1 MKKPLISEISFY
13 LIAIVLCLAILTW
26 VYGKL
31 DLSVP
36 FCYQWD
42 GIFIGML
49 IKSVID
55 TGWFLENPYLGM
67 PAGLQM
73 YDFPLSDGLNL
84 LLIKLLSIL
93 FPDSGVVMNSFF
105 LLTFPLVTVTSLV
118 VFRQFKISYGPALVS
133 SLLFTF
139 IPYHFLRGEGHLGH
153 LTLSSYFMIPLVTM
167 VAIWLFLEKDL
178 FIHRDENTN
187 QIKLNWKNKKFLASL
202 GICVLASSTGIYYAF
217 FACFFLLVAGISAV
231 LSQRKFYQLLN
242 AIVLIGIVGT
252 GVVVNIAPSLI
263 YQANHAK
270 NTETAQRNSGEAEIY
285 GLKIAQ
291 LVLPASYHKIPSL
304 AQLTAN
310 YNARS
315 PLVNENATSTLGL
328 VGTIGFLLLLGG
340 LVFYRNFSAGDIL
353 EKLGILNLSGVL
365 LGTIGG
371 FSALF
376 ALLVSPQIR
385 AYNRIS
391 IFIAFFS
398 LLAVAIVLERL
409 WTKLRPLSGGNITMF
424 IILLSILALGMFD
437 QIPKSSGPDLA
448 TKAEYLSD
456 QDFVKRIETRL
467 PPQAMIF
474 QLPYVPFPESP
485 PLNRMTDYSLF
496 RGYLHS
502 TQLRWSYGAMR
513 GREGDMWQRTI
524 AFQPLTE
531 MLKALSLT
539 GFSGIYIDRFGYADN
554 GTDIVA
560 KLVTLLGN
568 TPLESNDRRLVFFG
582 LEEYNKK
589 IIHARTEEELSKL
602 QLLTHPL
609 LLSWQS
615 GFSTLEGNSEFNWRW
630 CSAQGELE
638 INNSSAKERKVTIT
652 MGLQTGYEEPSI
664 VVIES
669 TTGSQTVRVNNQIGN
684 WSGTLTLPPGKSVVR
699 FSTDA
704 KRVNAPSD
712 PRVMMFRVINF
723 QMLEN

>member
-1 MKKPLISEISFY
+1 MKKLLFSEIRLH
-13 LIAIVLCLAILTW
+13 LIVIALCVAILTW
-26 VYGKL
+26 AMQL
-31 DLSVP
+31 WRIDLSIP
-36 FCYQWD
+36 FSYEWD
-42 GIFIGML
+42 GVFTGML
-49 IKSVID
+49 IKSIID
-55 TGWFLENPYLGM
+55 NGWFLENPYLGV
-67 PAGLQM
+67 PVGFQM
-73 YDFPLSDGLNL
+73 YDFPLSDGLTF
-84 LLIKLLSIL
+84 LLIKWLSML
-93 FPDSGVVMNSFF
+93 SSDYGTVMNSFF
-105 LLTFPLVTVTSLV
+105 LLTFPLVTVTSLM
-118 VFRQFKISYGPALVS
+118 VFRHFKVSAGPALVS

-139 IPYHFLRGEGHLGH
+139 IPYHFLRGKLHLV
-153 LTLSSYFMIPLVTM
+153 LCNYFMIPLVTM

-178 FIHRDENTN
+178 FVSRDKDTN
-187 QIKLNWKNKKFLASL
+187 RIKLNWNRKWIASL
-202 GICVLASSTGIYYAF
+202 GICVLVSATGIYYAF
-217 FACFFLLVAGISAV
+217 FACFFLLVAGISV
-231 LSQRKFYQLLN
+231 FISQQKIYQLVN
-242 AIVLIGIVGT
+242 AIILVGVVSI

-270 NTETAQRNSGEAEIY
+270 NVETAQRHSGEAEIY

-291 LVLPASYHKIPSL
+291 LVLPANYHKIPSL

-315 PLVNENATSTLGL
+315 PLVNENADSTLGW

-340 LVFYRNFSAGDIL
+340 IVFYRNFAEGDIL
-353 EKLGILNLSGVL
+353 EKLGILNLSAVL

-409 WTKLRPLSGGNITMF
+409 WTKLRPLSGGNITMS
-424 IILLSILALGMFD
+424 IILLSILTWGIFD
-437 QIPKSSGPDLA
+437 QTPKSSGQNLA
-448 TKAEYLSD
+448 IKAEYLSD
-456 QDFVKRIETRL
+456 KDFVKRIEALL
-467 PPQAMIF
+467 PPQAMVF

-496 RGYLHS
+496 KGYLHS

-513 GREGDMWQRTI
+513 GREGDMWQQSI
-524 AFQPLTE
+524 ISLSLNE
-531 MLKALSLT
+531 MVKALSLT

-560 KLVTLLGN
+560 KFSTLLGE
-568 TPLESNDRRLVFFG
+568 TSLESNDRRLVFFS

-589 IIHARTEEELSKL
+589 IIHSHSEEKLNQL
-602 QLLTHPL
+602 QLLAHPL
-609 LLSWQS
+609 FLSWQG

-664 VVIES
+664 VVIKS

-684 WSGTLTLPPGKSVVR
+684 WSGTLTLPPGKSVIR

-723 QMLEN
+723 QMREN